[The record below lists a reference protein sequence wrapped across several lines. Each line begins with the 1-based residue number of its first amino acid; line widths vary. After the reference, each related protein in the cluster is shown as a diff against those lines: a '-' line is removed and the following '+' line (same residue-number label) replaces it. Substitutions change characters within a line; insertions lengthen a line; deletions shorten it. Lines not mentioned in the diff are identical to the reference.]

1 MNICSIEKI
10 IALHCGPALAG
21 IKPSNMVS
29 ICLEKYPDALQHI
42 DKLNQNLNIKNI
54 HFIPLVKKNNK
65 LLLLVF
71 RKDKLENI
79 IMEEKM
85 KKFLEE
91 NGYPMN
97 SGLKAVLEYL
107 KNKLDSYFPDF
118 PHEIGAFL
126 GYPLDDI
133 IGFVIHKGKNFKC
146 SGYWKVYSDA
156 DKAASLF
163 NQYKKCS
170 QSIYARVENGT
181 SIVQLFAA

>member
-1 MNICSIEKI
+1 MNDCSIEKI

-29 ICLEKYPDALQHI
+29 ICLKKYPDTLQQIH
-42 DKLNQNLNIKNI
+42 KLNKSLNMKNI
-54 HFIPLVKKNNK
+54 YFLPLFQNNSK

-71 RKDKLENI
+71 RKNKLEKI
-79 IMEEKM
+79 IMEENM
-85 KKFLEE
+85 KSFLSQ
-91 NGYPMN
+91 NGYPMD
-97 SGLKAVLEYL
+97 SGLNCVLECL
-107 KNKLDSYFPDF
+107 KNKLNSCFPNF

-133 IGFVIHKGKNFKC
+133 IGFVVHKGKNFKC
-146 SGYWKVYSDA
+146 SGYWKVYADA

-163 NQYKKCS
+163 TQYKKCS
-170 QSIYARVENGT
+170 QSIYSRVSNGA